1 MDITKE
7 VKEVIKILEEILKES
22 SRIDSESLEDDSG
35 GHTKEIAENAQERTL
50 VLAVGHSRE
59 LDAGAVAYDGETYEW
74 HYNTDLAQKIKE
86 YLPKHINTTI
96 INSYEGDSYTESMRW
111 LKRTVDPLNA
121 DLVCELHFNSFS
133 NPNVSGHEMLY
144 WNSSSK
150 GLIAAS
156 NINDA
161 MNKDFPSN
169 TDRGVKN
176 VYHGERGAGFLF
188 GPNAPCVIIE
198 PFFGSNPDEWKAFG
212 ETETTFNTLAKTLAR
227 GISITLSYSTPY

>member
-1 MDITKE
+1 MDIKDELTE
-7 VKEVIKILEEILKES
+7 AIRLLESIR
-22 SRIDSESLEDDSG
+22 SRIDSESLSDNSG
-35 GHTKEIAENAQERTL
+35 GHTPKISKSAQERTL

-59 LDAGAVAYDGETYEW
+59 LDAGAVAFDDETYEW
-74 HYNTDLAQKIKE
+74 HYNTKLAKKIKE

-111 LKRTVDPLNA
+111 LKKTVDPLNA

-133 NPNVSGHEMLY
+133 NPNVNGHEMLY

-161 MNKDFPSN
+161 MNEDFPGN
-169 TDRGVKN
+169 TDRGVKK
-176 VYHGERGAGFLF
+176 VTHGERGAGFLY
-188 GPNAPCVIIE
+188 GPKAPCVIIE

-212 ETETTFNTLAKTLAR
+212 ETETTFNALAKTLAR
-227 GISITLSYSTPY
+227 GISITLSYSKPY

>member
-1 MDITKE
+1 MDIKDQLTE
-7 VKEVIKILEEILKES
+7 AIRLLEGIR
-22 SRIDSESLEDDSG
+22 SRINSEGLLDDSG
-35 GHTKEIAENAQERTL
+35 GHTQEIAKSAQERNL

-59 LDAGAVAYDGETYEW
+59 LDAGAVAYDRETYEW
-74 HYNTDLAQKIKE
+74 HYNTKLAKKIKE

-133 NPNVSGHEMLY
+133 NPSVSGHEMLY
-144 WNSSSK
+144 WHSSSK

-161 MNKDFPSN
+161 MNEDFPGN
-169 TDRGVKN
+169 TDRGVKG
-176 VYHGERGAGFLF
+176 VTHGERGAGFLY
-188 GPNAPCVIIE
+188 GPKAPCVIIE

-212 ETETTFNTLAKTLAR
+212 ETKSTFNTLAKTLAR
-227 GISITLSYSTPY
+227 GISITLSYSKTY

>member
-1 MDITKE
+1 MDIKDE
-7 VKEVIKILEEILKES
+7 LNEAIRLLERIR
-22 SRIDSESLEDDSG
+22 SRIDSEGLSANSG
-35 GHTKEIAENAQERTL
+35 GHTQEISKNAQERNL

-74 HYNTDLAQKIKE
+74 HYNTQLAQKISE
-86 YLPKHINTTI
+86 YLTSHINTTI

-133 NPNVSGHEMLY
+133 NPNVKGHEMLY

-161 MNKDFPSN
+161 MNEDFPSN
-169 TDRGVKN
+169 TDRGVKG
-176 VYHGERGAGFLF
+176 VTHGERGAGFLC
-188 GPNAPCVIIE
+188 GPKAPCVIIE
-198 PFFGSNPDEWKAFG
+198 PFFGSNPDEWNAFG
-212 ETETTFNTLAKTLAR
+212 ETESTFNALAKTLAR
-227 GISITLSYSTPY
+227 GISITLSYSTPN

>member
-1 MDITKE
+1 MDIKDELTE
-7 VKEVIKILEEILKES
+7 AIRLLESIR
-22 SRIDSESLEDDSG
+22 SRIDSESLSDNSG
-35 GHTKEIAENAQERTL
+35 GHTPKISKSAQERTL

-74 HYNTDLAQKIKE
+74 HYNTTLSQKIAD

-96 INSYEGDSYTESMRW
+96 INHYEGDSYTESMRW
-111 LKRTVDPLNA
+111 LKKTVDPLNA

-133 NPNVSGHEMLY
+133 NPNVNGHEMLY

-161 MNKDFPSN
+161 MNEDFPEN
-169 TDRGVKN
+169 TDRGVKK
-176 VYHGERGAGFLF
+176 VTHGERGAGFLY
-188 GPNAPCVIIE
+188 GPKAPCVIIE

-212 ETETTFNTLAKTLAR
+212 ETETTFNALAKTLAR
-227 GISITLSYSTPY
+227 GISITLSYSKPY